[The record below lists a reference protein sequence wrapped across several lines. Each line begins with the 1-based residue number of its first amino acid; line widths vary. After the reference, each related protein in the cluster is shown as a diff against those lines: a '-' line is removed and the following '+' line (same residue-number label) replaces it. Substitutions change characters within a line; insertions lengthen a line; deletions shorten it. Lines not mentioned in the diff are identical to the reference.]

1 MWEWRFL
8 KTPDFRLFVDGRKR
22 RFSNTSWRH
31 ASCTN
36 STMHALWGMLSYFHR
51 FVDWRKRFE
60 YATCGRVFFR
70 KRKGKKISSFK
81 GRGLKLLLFFS
92 FFFLFFFFCRFRCR
106 ERRRWLSSLI
116 RSENSPNRTD
126 VVDTEM
132 RCVSYLKAKS
142 DFSSSK

>member
-1 MWEWRFL
+1 MWKGRFL

-22 RFSNTSWRH
+22 NFSNTSWRH

-70 KRKGKKISSFK
+70 KRKGKKISGFK
-81 GRGLKLLLFFS
+81 GRGLKLLLSFS
-92 FFFLFFFFCRFRCR
+92 FFFLFFFFLPFSLP
-106 ERRRWLSSLI
+106 WASSLI
-116 RSENSPNRTD
+116 KLPHTLGEFP
-126 VVDTEM
+126 
-132 RCVSYLKAKS
+132 KS
-142 DFSSSK
+142 DGCSWHRNAMCFLLKSEVRLQFK